1 MRSWIV
7 KYAAIGAAWA
17 GAALQAAAAVPGSR
31 LLDGFE
37 DLRPWAASASEQV
50 LARIEGAAGAEGQAL
65 CLHYDFNG
73 VSGYAVARRA
83 LALQLPARYAF
94 TLRVRGEGASN
105 QFQLKLVDASGD
117 NVWWYQRPDFT
128 PPAAWQ
134 PLKIRQRQI
143 EFAWGPAT
151 DKTLRR
157 SATIELVVASGQG
170 GGRGRVCIDALALH
184 TLPDAEA
191 PLPSPRLIASS
202 SAGAK
207 QGAALAMDG
216 DPGSAWL
223 ADARRPQWLQIDFGR
238 PREFGGLVL
247 HWTDCAQATRYDVQ
261 VSYDARRW
269 QTVRRVVDGQR
280 RVQPLLLS
288 DTEARFVRL
297 SLQRGAGPQY
307 ALAEVELKDL
317 AWGASRNSLLQAEA
331 REAPRGHYPRA
342 FRGEQ
347 PYWTVVGVD
356 GGAAHSALLSED
368 GAVELQRGGFS
379 VEPFLVGADGVM
391 SWADA
396 VVSQSLA
403 EGYLPIPSVHW
414 RHRRATLDI
423 TAVALGSRE
432 QSQLLLRYR
441 VGNPTAARQRLT
453 LALVLRPWQVNP
465 PTQFL
470 NQPGGDAPVHH
481 IAMPGPVL
489 QVEGRPRLWPLQ
501 APSDAIGSS
510 FDAGSIIERLGAPR
524 AAQALDLQDDF
535 GMASAALRYE
545 LDLAPGESREIA
557 WLAPLSGPFA
567 GLPAGAD
574 NAWSERQQQAVAE
587 AWRQRL
593 NRVTLQLPAAAQ
605 PLHDTLRSAL
615 AQVLISREGAALQP
629 GTRSYARSWVRDGAM
644 MAEGLLRLGE
654 TAAARDFVQWFAP
667 HQFASGKVP
676 CCVDR
681 RGADPVAEHDSHGQ
695 LVFAIAELYRHGG
708 DLQQLRALW
717 PHVDAAVR
725 HMDTLRAGERGPANQ
740 SGAQRVNFGLMPAS
754 ISHEGYSAK
763 PMHSYWDDFWALRG
777 YKDAVLLAQ
786 ALGDEAAA
794 RRIAASRDEFRHDL
808 LASIEASAALHG
820 IGFIP
825 GAAELGDFDA
835 TSTTIALAPGG
846 EQALLP
852 QALLRGTFERY
863 WQGFTERRDGRK
875 PWTDYTPYELRNVG
889 ALLRLGWPE
898 RAHEALDFF
907 MADRRPAA
915 WNQWAEV
922 VGREAREPRFIG
934 DMPHAWISSDFIR
947 AVLDLLAYERESDQ
961 SLVIAA
967 GVPAGWRDEGVAVD
981 RLATPYGPL
990 SYRLKSAAGEVRL
1003 DLADSGLRLPPGG
1016 LVLPWPGDA
1025 ALPAAT
1031 IDGRPAV
1038 WAGRELR
1045 IRRLPAALVLHLP

>member
-1 MRSWIV
+1 MRCWIL
-7 KYAAIGAAWA
+7 KYAAMAAA
-17 GAALQAAAAVPGSR
+17 MAAAAAPGTR

-37 DLRPWAASASEQV
+37 DLLPWAASASEQV
-50 LARIEGAAGAEGQAL
+50 SARIEPAAGPQGRAL

-73 VSGYAVARRA
+73 VSGYAVARRR
-83 LALQLPARYAF
+83 LALPLPARYAF
-94 TLRVRGEGASN
+94 TLQVRGEGASN

-143 EFAWGPAT
+143 EFAWGPAA
-151 DKTLRR
+151 DKTLRQ
-157 SATIELVVASGQG
+157 AAAIELVVASGQG
-170 GGRGRVCIDALALH
+170 GGRGQVCVDALALH

-191 PLPSPRLIASS
+191 PLPAPRLSASS
-202 SAGAK
+202 SLQAK
-207 QGAALAMDG
+207 PGAALALDG
-216 DPGSAWL
+216 DADTAWRS
-223 ADARRPQWLQIDFGR
+223 DARRPQWLQLDFGR

-247 HWTDCAQATRYDVQ
+247 HWAEGAQATRYDVQ
-261 VSYDARRW
+261 LSDDGRRW

-280 RVQPLLLS
+280 RVQPLLLT
-288 DTEARFVRL
+288 DAEARFVRL
-297 SLQRGAGPQY
+297 TLQQGAGPQY
-307 ALAEVELKDL
+307 ALAEVEVKDL
-317 AWGASRNSLLQAEA
+317 AWGASRNALLQAEA
-331 REAPRGHYPRA
+331 REAPRGHYPRG

-368 GAVELQRGGFS
+368 GAVELQPGGFS
-379 VEPFLVGADGVM
+379 VEPFLVDADGVQT
-391 SWADA
+391 WADA

-403 EGYLPIPSVHW
+403 EGYLPMPGVQW
-414 RHRRATLDI
+414 RLRRATLDI
-423 TAVALGSRE
+423 TALALGTRE
-432 QSQLLLRYR
+432 RSQLLMRYR
-441 VGNPTAARQRLT
+441 VGNPSETRQRLT

-470 NQPGGDAPVHH
+470 NRPGGDAPVHRL
-481 IAMPGPVL
+481 AMPGPTL
-489 QVEGRPRLWPLQ
+489 EVEGQPRLWPLQ
-501 APSDAIGSS
+501 PPSDAIGSA
-510 FDAGSIIERLGAPR
+510 FDAGAIVERLAAPR
-524 AAQALDLQDDF
+524 ATQPLELQDAF

-557 WLAPLSGPFA
+557 WLAPLSGPFDGPPPEA
-567 GLPAGAD
+567 RAD
-574 NAWSERQQQAVAE
+574 NAWSERQQQALAE

-593 NRVTLQLPAAAQ
+593 NRVTLQLPAAAR

-615 AQVLISREGAALQP
+615 AQILVSREGPALQP

-654 TAAARDFVQWFAP
+654 TGAAREFVQWFAP

-681 RGADPVAEHDSHGQ
+681 RGADPVAEHDSHGE
-695 LVFAIAELYRHGG
+695 LVFAIAELYRYGG
-708 DLQQLRALW
+708 DLGLLRMLW

-725 HMDTLRAGERGPANQ
+725 HLDTLRASERGPAHQ
-740 SGAQRVNFGLMPAS
+740 GGPQRVNYGLLPAS

-763 PMHSYWDDFWALRG
+763 PMHAYWDDFWALRG
-777 YKDAVLLAQ
+777 YKDAVMLAQ
-786 ALGDEAAA
+786 ALGDEPAA

-808 LASIEASAALHG
+808 LASIEASAAQHG

-846 EQALLP
+846 EQATLP
-852 QALLRGTFERY
+852 QGLLLGTFERY
-863 WQGFTERRDGRK
+863 WQGFVERRGGAK
-875 PWTDYTPYELRNVG
+875 PWSDYTPYELRNVG

-898 RAHEALDFF
+898 RAHEALAFF

-967 GVPAGWRDEGVAVD
+967 GVPAGWLDEGVAVQG
-981 RLATPYGPL
+981 LATPHGLL
-990 SYRLKSAAGEVRL
+990 SYRLKKAAGEVQL
-1003 DLADSGLRLPPGG
+1003 DVADSGLRLPPGG
-1016 LVLPWPGDA
+1016 LVLPWPGEG
-1025 ALPAAT
+1025 ALPPAT
-1031 IDGRPAV
+1031 LDGRPAV
-1038 WAGRELR
+1038 WQGRELR
-1045 IRRLPAALVLHLP
+1045 IRHLPAVLRLHLP